1 MNLLYHK
8 NLQYYSLTILVQ
20 TFKQVKSF
28 YIRKIIHK
36 NIRLNCIWR
45 IFQRRIY
52 PSKKLNELPLR
63 VNKWWTHKDWIY
75 EGLMKGESNLK
86 KDGSINLLH
95 YINQN
100 WEIVKF
106 RLYGSMLLFF
116 FISITNHRY
125 LYLF

>member
-1 MNLLYHK
+1 
-8 NLQYYSLTILVQ
+8 
-20 TFKQVKSF
+20 
-28 YIRKIIHK
+28 
-36 NIRLNCIWR
+36 
-45 IFQRRIY
+45 
-52 PSKKLNELPLR
+52 
-63 VNKWWTHKDWIY
+63 
-75 EGLMKGESNLK
+75 MKGESNLK

-100 WEIVKF
+100 WEMVKF